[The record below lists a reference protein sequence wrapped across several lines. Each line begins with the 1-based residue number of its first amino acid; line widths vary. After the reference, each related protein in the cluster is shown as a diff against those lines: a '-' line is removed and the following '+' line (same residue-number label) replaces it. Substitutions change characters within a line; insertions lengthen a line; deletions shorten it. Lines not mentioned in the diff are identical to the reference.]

1 MKISRTGD
9 VAVVEG
15 DNELYTQSYCKMTF
29 IDKGSNLIVG
39 DVLETSGAGGVYP
52 PGLTVG
58 SVREINADAMGNLN
72 YAIVE
77 PIVDFSRLYEVLV
90 ITGMN

>member
-1 MKISRTGD
+1 
-9 VAVVEG
+9 
-15 DNELYTQSYCKMTF
+15 MTF

-39 DVLETSGAGGVYP
+39 DLLETSGAGGVYP
-52 PGLTVG
+52 AGLNVG
-58 SVREINADAMGNLN
+58 AVREISADAMGNLN

-77 PIVDFSRLYEVLV
+77 PAVDFSRLYEVLV